1 MAGNDHTR
9 SPGSVSRRKFLVGAS
24 SVGAVGIAGCTS
36 TSGDGGLGGGDGD
49 SGDGPSGEVIVTGS
63 STVFPVSDEMA
74 ERFMDE
80 NDNVNVITDSTGSGG
95 GFANNFCPGSS
106 DINGASRPIKD
117 AEIQS
122 CDENDVEAVE
132 FQIAGDALTMAVS
145 PENDWVDSMTFDE
158 LAQIWNGDDPAQTW
172 ADVNPEWPDEEFEL
186 FGPDDTSGTF
196 DWFTENV
203 VGEAGNHRSDY
214 EPTEDDNTIIQ
225 GISNNEYAIGYFGY
239 AYYQENQDML
249 KALSIAETADNEPAA
264 PSLEARVW
272 RLPDGPAAVYLR
284 QRRLAQRKRSGLR
297 VHGVLSRKLQ
307 CGVHRRRHRLRPLQ
321 SRASRR
327 EPVDARRVRLRSTT
341 PELRQH
347 A

>member
-1 MAGNDHTR
+1 MADNDHSR
-9 SPGSVSRRKFLVGAS
+9 SPEAVSRRKFLVGAS

-36 TSGDGGLGGGDGD
+36 TGDGGLGGDEGGDG
-49 SGDGPSGEVIVTGS
+49 GDGLSGEVIVTGS

-74 ERFMDE
+74 QRFMNE
-80 NDNVNVITDSTGSGG
+80 NGDVNVTVDSTGSGG

-106 DINGASRPIKD
+106 DINGASRPIQD
-117 AEIQS
+117 AEVEDCS
-122 CDENDVEAVE
+122 ENDVEAIE

-145 PENDWVDSMTFDE
+145 PDNDWVDSMTFDE
-158 LAQIWNGDDPAQTW
+158 LAQIWTGDDPAQTW

-203 VGEAGNHRSDY
+203 VGEAGSHRNDY

-249 KALSIAETADNEPAA
+249 KALSIAETADDEPAA
-264 PSLEARVW
+264 PSLEA
-272 RLPDGPAAVYLR
+272 
-284 QRRLAQRKRSGLR
+284 AQAGDYPMA
-297 VHGVLSRKLQ
+297 
-307 CGVHRRRHRLRPLQ
+307 RPLYIY
-321 SRASRR
+321 ASADSLS
-327 EPVDARRVRLRSTT
+327 EKDQVYGFTEYYLENSSAEFIADEIGYVPSNQQQVDENLSTL
-341 PELRQH
+341 EEY

>member
-264 PSLEARVW
+264 PSLEA
-272 RLPDGPAAVYLR
+272 
-284 QRRLAQRKRSGLR
+284 AQSGDYPMA
-297 VHGVLSRKLQ
+297 
-307 CGVHRRRHRLRPLQ
+307 RPLYIY
-321 SRASRR
+321 ASADSLS
-327 EPVDARRVRLRSTT
+327 EKEQVYAYTEYYLENSSAEFIADDIGYVPSNQEQVDENLSTL
-341 PELRQH
+341 EEY

>member
-1 MAGNDHTR
+1 MAGNDQPR
-9 SPGSVSRRKFLVGAS
+9 SFGAVSRRKFLVGAS
-24 SVGAVGIAGCTS
+24 SVGTVGIAGCTS
-36 TSGDGGLGGGDGD
+36 TSGDGGLGSDDGGDD
-49 SGDGPSGEVIVTGS
+49 GDGPSGEVIVTGS

-80 NDNVNVITDSTGSGG
+80 NGNVNVITDSTGTGG

-117 AEIQS
+117 AEIES
-122 CDENDVEAVE
+122 CSGNDVEAVE
-132 FQIAGDALTMAVS
+132 FEIAGDALTMAVS
-145 PENDWVDSMTFDE
+145 PDNDWVDSMTFDE
-158 LAQIWNGDDPAQTW
+158 LAQIWNGDDPAETW

-203 VGEAGNHRSDY
+203 VGEAGNHRNDY

-225 GISNNEYAIGYFGY
+225 GISDNEYAIGYFGY

-249 KALSIAETADNEPAA
+249 KGLAIAESADDEPTE
-264 PSLEARVW
+264 PSLEAAQAGDY
-272 RLPDGPAAVYLR
+272 P
-284 QRRLAQRKRSGLR
+284 LA
-297 VHGVLSRKLQ
+297 
-307 CGVHRRRHRLRPLQ
+307 RPLYIY
-321 SRASRR
+321 ASADSLSQKDQAYAVT
-327 EPVDARRVRLRSTT
+327 EYYLENSSAEFIADDIGYVPSNQEQVDENLSAL
-341 PELRQH
+341 EEY